1 MRVSLSIILPTINE
15 RDNLKTL
22 IPQIYSIFHGVI
34 EAEIIVV
41 DDGSTDETHALMFE
55 FCRIFPNLVFIE
67 RQEPDG
73 LPGAIFSG
81 ISAAHGNLVAWL
93 DADGSM
99 PAQILYEMYLEFS
112 ASNLEV
118 IIGSRFVTNGGFK
131 GLNEHGRTSLFQFLQ
146 NLRDSEDSAAAVI
159 LSRIL
164 NVFLRVVLNTGI
176 KDVTSGFILTHRRL
190 VINEK
195 FVGKYGEYFPVL
207 MKAMSQKNLRI
218 KEFGYVCLPRTFGV
232 SKTGSSLLEYIKR
245 GFPYI
250 YFSLKLLFNDIFSS
264 LRFSRRLEIRKS
276 NAKRFP

>member
-1 MRVSLSIILPTINE
+1 MSLSIILPTINE

-22 IPQIYSIFHGVI
+22 IPQLYSIFHGVI

-55 FCRIFPNLVFIE
+55 FCRIFPSLVFIE

-81 ISAAHGNLVAWL
+81 VSAAQGDLVAWL

-146 NLRDSEDSAAAVI
+146 NLKASEDSAAAVI

-164 NVFLRVVLNTGI
+164 NFFLRVILNAGI
-176 KDVTSGFILTHRRL
+176 KDVTSGFILTHKSL

-207 MKAMSQKNLRI
+207 IKAMSKRNLRI
-218 KEFGYVCLPRTFGV
+218 KEYGYVCLPRAFGV
-232 SKTGSSLLEYIKR
+232 SKTGNSLSEYIKK
-245 GFPYI
+245 GFPYV
-250 YFSLKLLFNDIFSS
+250 YFSLKLFFDDVILS
-264 LRFSRRLEIRKS
+264 LRCSRRLKMRKS
-276 NAKRFP
+276 KAKRFP

>member
-22 IPQIYSIFHGVI
+22 IPQLYSIFHGVI

-55 FCRIFPNLVFIE
+55 FCRVFPNLVFIE

-81 ISAAHGNLVAWL
+81 ISAAQGDLVAWL

-112 ASNLEV
+112 TSNLEA

-146 NLRDSEDSAAAVI
+146 NLRESEDSAAAVI

-164 NVFLRVVLNTGI
+164 NIFLRVILNAGI
-176 KDVTSGFILTHRRL
+176 KDVTSGFILTHKRH

-207 MKAMSQKNLRI
+207 IKAMSQRNLRI
-218 KEFGYVCLPRTFGV
+218 KEYGYVCLPRTFGV
-232 SKTGSSLLEYIKR
+232 SKTGSSLSEYIKK
-245 GFPYI
+245 GFPYV
-250 YFSLKLLFNDIFSS
+250 YFSFKLLLCDIILS
-264 LRFSRRLEIRKS
+264 LRFSRRLKIRKS
-276 NAKRFP
+276 KAKRFP